1 VLNAA
6 SGGGVKPRRP
16 KANTDIF
23 SRPAKLFGRWRYSW
37 GMDHGSSELLRRLEA
52 LEERTQA
59 LLTLVAQKD
68 RLLAEQTAVIAIQQQ
83 QLAEQE
89 TALQRAHEQLTLF
102 KKALFGPR
110 RERYVPGPDQR
121 LLFEALPLDAEQTA
135 SAAATEPNRAR
146 PRRKPRRK
154 FVFPDFLPVR
164 REEHPLP
171 ADQLACSGCGRQRI
185 VIRTHTTKQLELEQA
200 RGYIV
205 EHVRHTYACP
215 GCRQGSQISTTSKP
229 PQPIEKSPF
238 GASVLAWITSAK
250 FERHLPTYRHQE
262 MLIGPLGVWL
272 SRPLLWKL
280 LSGTAL
286 CLKPL
291 VEWLKQEILQ
301 SFVLQADETPVRYLG
316 GEPGKSAL
324 GYLFG
329 YAGDAEHRFLV
340 YDFQPNR
347 SRAGPRAMLANFR
360 GVLQTD
366 GYSAYESLVKEC
378 GGRLIPAGCWMHTRR
393 GFDEALAT
401 TSHPLVAQSLA
412 RIQVLY
418 DLDEQTKRLPFHE
431 RRAVHEHRS
440 RPLIEQLFTSWDEA
454 FPVLRPSTKL
464 AEAIGYALNRRAE
477 LLRFLDDGRIPLDT
491 GHLERSLRPVA
502 VGRKN
507 YLFFGSLRGG
517 QTAATLYSV
526 VQSARLYHLDVTAY
540 VTDLLRRL
548 PAIPPT
554 ETAAVRPLLP
564 DQWAL
569 AHPEHVL
576 ASREDEL
583 KSAAAR
589 RSHSRA
595 RRRQITTG

>member
-1 VLNAA
+1 
-6 SGGGVKPRRP
+6 
-16 KANTDIF
+16 
-23 SRPAKLFGRWRYSW
+23 
-37 GMDHGSSELLRRLEA
+37 MDHGSSEISRRLGA
-52 LEERTQA
+52 LEQRTQE

-68 RLLAEQTAVIAIQQQ
+68 ALLAEHAAVIAIQQQ

-89 TALQRAHEQLTLF
+89 TALERACEQLTLF

-121 LLFEALPLDAEQTA
+121 LLFEALPLDAKQTECQ
-135 SAAATEPNRAR
+135 AAAELDRAR

-164 REEHPLP
+164 REEHSLKPEELP
-171 ADQLACSGCGRQRI
+171 CGCCGENRV
-185 VIRTHTTKQLELEQA
+185 VIRTHITKQLELEQA

-205 EHVRHTYACP
+205 EHVRHTYACR
-215 GCRQGSQISTTSKP
+215 GCRQGSQIFTTPKP

-262 MLIGPLGVWL
+262 MLIGPLGLWL

-280 LSGTAL
+280 LAGTAR

-291 VEWLKQEILQ
+291 VEWLRKEILQ
-301 SFVLQADETPVRYLG
+301 SFVLQVDETPVRYLG
-316 GEPGKSAL
+316 AQPGKSSQ

-347 SRAGPRAMLANFR
+347 SRAGPREMLADFR
-360 GVLQTD
+360 GLLQTD
-366 GYSAYESLVKEC
+366 GYSAYESLVKEFPD
-378 GGRLIPAGCWMHTRR
+378 RLTPVGCWMHTRR

-401 TSHPLVAQSLA
+401 TSHPLVAESLA

-418 DLDEQTKRLPFHE
+418 DIDEQAKALPFDE
-431 RRAVHEHRS
+431 RRAVHERQS
-440 RPLIEQLFTSWDEA
+440 RPLIERLFASWDETL
-454 FPVLRPSTKL
+454 PTLRPSTKL

-477 LLRFLDDGRIPLDT
+477 LLRFLDDGRVPLDT
-491 GHLERSLRPVA
+491 GHLERSIRPVA
-502 VGRKN
+502 IGRKN
-507 YLFFGSLRGG
+507 FLFFGSLRGG

-526 VQSARLYHLDVTAY
+526 VQSARLYHLDVTTY
-540 VTDLLRRL
+540 LTDVLRRL
-548 PAIPPT
+548 PAILSMDS
-554 ETAAVRPLLP
+554 AAIRPLLP
-564 DQWAL
+564 DQWAKT
-569 AHPEHVL
+569 HPEHIH
-576 ASREDEL
+576 ASRDEEL

-589 RSHSRA
+589 RRHSRA
-595 RRRQITTG
+595 QRRRMATG

>member
-1 VLNAA
+1 
-6 SGGGVKPRRP
+6 
-16 KANTDIF
+16 
-23 SRPAKLFGRWRYSW
+23 
-37 GMDHGSSELLRRLEA
+37 MDHGGSEFSRRLEA
-52 LEERTQA
+52 LEQRTQE
-59 LLTLVAQKD
+59 LLALVAQKD
-68 RLLAEQTAVIAIQQQ
+68 AMLVEQAAIIAIQQQ
-83 QLAEQE
+83 QLVEQE
-89 TALQRAHEQLTLF
+89 TILERAREQLAFF

-110 RERYVPGPDQR
+110 RERYVPGPGQR
-121 LLFEALPLDAEQTA
+121 LLFEALPLDAKPSE
-135 SAAATEPNRAR
+135 SLAAAEPVPAR

-164 REEHPLP
+164 REDHSLQPEDLP
-171 ADQLACSGCGRQRI
+171 CGCCGQNRV
-185 VIRTHTTKQLELEQA
+185 VIRTHITKQLELEQA

-215 GCRQGSQISTTSKP
+215 GCRQGSRIFTTPKP

-262 MLIGPLGVWL
+262 MLVGPLGLWL

-280 LSGTAL
+280 LAGTAH
-286 CLKPL
+286 CLRPL
-291 VEWLKQEILQ
+291 TEWFRKEILQ

-316 GEPGKSAL
+316 AQPGKSSQ

-347 SRAGPRAMLANFR
+347 SRAGPRQMLADFR
-360 GVLQTD
+360 GLLQTD
-366 GYSAYESLVKEC
+366 GHSAYESLVKEFPD
-378 GGRLIPAGCWMHTRR
+378 RLTSVGCWMHTRR

-401 TSHPLVAQSLA
+401 TSHLLVAESLA
-412 RIQVLY
+412 RIQMLY
-418 DLDEQTKRLPFHE
+418 DIDEQVKNLPFDERRTVHE
-431 RRAVHEHRS
+431 RQS
-440 RPLIEQLFTSWDEA
+440 RPLVERLFTSWDEA
-454 FPVLRPSTKL
+454 LPSLRPSTKL

-540 VTDLLRRL
+540 LTDVLRRL

-564 DQWAL
+564 DQWAQ
-569 AHPEHVL
+569 AHPEHVHV
-576 ASREDEL
+576 SREEEL
-583 KSAAAR
+583 KSAAVWR
-589 RSHSRA
+589 RFSRA
-595 RRRQITTG
+595 RRRQLTTA